1 MSGLP
6 PPPKNA
12 APGSKVQVGALLKAG
27 EQLQRDGHLAEA
39 QKIYRSILDA
49 LPDHPIAT
57 HYLAMTLKASDPA
70 EAERLMRRSIA
81 LEAREPAFHNNLGNV
96 LRARSDWAGAEACY
110 REAIRLKADY
120 VEAHYNLGL
129 ALKAAKQFGEA
140 LNAFKDA
147 VRLRP
152 DHPESLVQIGAIFQE
167 AGRLLEAV
175 AVLERAVTVR
185 PKYYDARY
193 YLGTT
198 LTALDRYGEAVAQL
212 SEAVALRPEGHEAL
226 GALAN
231 ALQHA
236 GRSEEALEIYW
247 RAVQAKP
254 DDMRLHHDF
263 NNLAWTLGRRDVHL
277 KSYGFARQRMPGS
290 PDILLG
296 EAELRFK
303 FAQYEA
309 AETLLRRAHE
319 LAPERADVADALAR
333 SLSAQKKFDESYRQ
347 FEKAIAAKADSVA
360 YRQGYAAALLNGGQP
375 KEALRLL
382 EEARVLRP
390 LDQLTLGGM
399 LLAYRELGDSRYA
412 RLFDPEKFVR
422 VFDVPLPRGFADARA
437 FNQAL
442 AGALA
447 EMHDGRKVE
456 PFDQTLRGGTQT
468 FGYLF
473 KQDDRL
479 IQAAREAIETCVR
492 LYIQDLPEDG
502 DHPLLMRKASDF
514 TFNGSWSCRLK
525 SSGFHTNHVHPMGWI
540 SSAYYVDLPDAID
553 DEAGKQGWLK
563 FGESHMR
570 LSDNDRAEHHVKP
583 AVGRLALFPSYFW
596 HGTVPF
602 QSSQNR
608 LTIAFDVVPGRQQV
622 KDTDRAY

>member
-6 PPPKNA
+6 PPPQSA
-12 APGSKVQVGALLKAG
+12 APGSKVQVGMLLKAG
-27 EQLQRDGHLAEA
+27 EQLQRDGHIAEA
-39 QKIYRSILDA
+39 QKIYRSILGA
-49 LPDHPIAT
+49 LPDHPIAL
-57 HYLAMTLKASDPA
+57 HYLAMTLKASEPA
-70 EAERLMRRSIA
+70 EAERLMRRSI
-81 LEAREPAFHNNLGNV
+81 EIEPREPAFHNNLGNV
-96 LRARSDWAGAEACY
+96 LRTRADWDGALTCY

-120 VEAHYNLGL
+120 VEPHYNLGL
-129 ALKAAKQFGEA
+129 VLKAKGQFVEALDALKG
-140 LNAFKDA
+140 A

-152 DHPESLVQIGAIFQE
+152 DYPEALVQIGAIFKE
-167 AGRLLEAV
+167 GGRYLEAL
-175 AVLERAVTVR
+175 AVLERAASVR
-185 PKYYDARY
+185 AKYYDAHY

-198 LTALDRYGEAVAQL
+198 LTALDRFGEAVAQL
-212 SEAVALRPEGHEAL
+212 SEAVALRPEGAEAL

-236 GRSEEALEIYW
+236 GRSDEALEIYW

-263 NNLAWTLGRRDVHL
+263 NNLAWTLGRRDLHL
-277 KSYGFARQRMPGS
+277 KSYGFAQKRMPGS

-296 EAELRFK
+296 EADLRFK
-303 FAQYEA
+303 FAQYEP
-309 AETLLRRAHE
+309 AEALLRRAQE

-333 SLSAQKKFDESYRQ
+333 SLSAQKKFEESYLQ

-360 YRQGYAAALLNGGQP
+360 FRQGFAAALLNGGQP

-412 RLFDPEKFVR
+412 RLFDAERFVR
-422 VFDVPLPRGFADARA
+422 VFDVPLPRGFTDARA

-447 EMHDGRKVE
+447 EMHDTRKVE

-492 LYIQDLPEDG
+492 VYIQDLPEDA
-502 DHPLLMRKASDF
+502 DHPLLTRKASDF

-540 SSAYYVDLPDAID
+540 SSAYYVDVPDAVD
-553 DEAGKQGWLK
+553 DDAGKQGWLK
-563 FGESHMR
+563 FGESHMG
-570 LSDNDRAEHHVKP
+570 LSARDRPEHHVKP
-583 AVGRLALFPSYFW
+583 GVGRLALFPSYFW

-602 QSSQNR
+602 QSSHDR

-622 KDTDRAY
+622 KDSERAY